1 MRNFL
6 PSLGALQILEAA
18 ARHGSFTRAAEEL
31 NITQTAVSHQIKSLE
46 SQLGVRL
53 FIRDRNTLRLTDTA
67 KNYLPSVRS
76 AIATLSEATDSLV
89 RREQDSVLT
98 LSVFATLALKWL
110 IPRLP
115 KFRARHPGIALRIS
129 ASTAFGDFDSTT
141 YDVGIRWGH
150 GDWPGLRA
158 DALFPEVI
166 FPICNPSILAN
177 NPLREP
183 ADLARH
189 TIIGSGSSFLLRDD
203 WQRWLRKAGCAD
215 LKLEATI
222 TFEYALPAMEAAAS
236 GLGIALGRPPIV
248 NADIAAGRLT
258 RPFETQVV
266 TGAGYYL
273 VSAINVAN
281 RPKVMEFRD
290 WLLSETQEEQ
300 PTG

>member
-6 PSLGALQILEAA
+6 PSLGALQVLEAA

-31 NITQTAVSHQIKSLE
+31 NVTQTAVSHQIKGLE
-46 SQLGVRL
+46 NQLGVRL
-53 FIRDRNTLRLTDTA
+53 FVRERNTLRLTDTA
-67 KNYLPSVRS
+67 KSYLPAVRA
-76 AIATLSEATDSLV
+76 AIATLSEATEALV

-98 LSVFATLALKWL
+98 VSVFATLALKWL
-110 IPRLP
+110 IPRLAS
-115 KFRARHPGIALRIS
+115 FRAKHPDISLRMS

-150 GDWPGLRA
+150 GDWSGLRA
-158 DALFPEVI
+158 DELFPEII
-166 FPICNPSILAN
+166 FPVCNPSLLAH

-189 TIIGSGSSFLLRDD
+189 SIIGSGSSFLLRDD

-215 LKLEATI
+215 LKLEASI
-222 TFEYALPAMEAAAS
+222 TFEYALPALEAAAA
-236 GLGIALGRPPIV
+236 GLGIALGRPPIID
-248 NADIAAGRLT
+248 ADIAAGRLI

-273 VSAINVAN
+273 VSATNVAN
-281 RPKVMEFRD
+281 RPKVMKFRN
-290 WLLSETQEEQ
+290 WLLEEICKAQ
-300 PTG
+300 AK

>member
-6 PSLGALQILEAA
+6 PSLGALQVLEAA

-31 NITQTAVSHQIKSLE
+31 NVTQTAVSHQIKGLE
-46 SQLGVRL
+46 NQLGVRL
-53 FIRDRNTLRLTDTA
+53 FVRERNTLRLTDTA
-67 KNYLPSVRS
+67 KSYLPAVRA
-76 AIATLSEATDSLV
+76 AIATLSEATEALV

-98 LSVFATLALKWL
+98 VSVFATLALKWL
-110 IPRLP
+110 IPRLAG
-115 KFRARHPGIALRIS
+115 FRAKHPDISLRMS

-150 GDWPGLRA
+150 GDWSGLRA
-158 DALFPEVI
+158 DELFPEII
-166 FPICNPSILAN
+166 FPVCNPSLLAH

-189 TIIGSGSSFLLRDD
+189 SIIGSGSSFLLRDD

-215 LKLEATI
+215 LKLEASI
-222 TFEYALPAMEAAAS
+222 TFEYALPALEAAAA
-236 GLGIALGRPPIV
+236 GLGIALGRPPIID
-248 NADIAAGRLT
+248 ADIAAGRLI

-273 VSAINVAN
+273 VSATNVAN
-281 RPKVMEFRD
+281 RPKVMKFRN
-290 WLLSETQEEQ
+290 WLLEEICKPQ
-300 PTG
+300 AK

>member
-53 FIRDRNTLRLTDTA
+53 FIRERNALRLTDTA
-67 KNYLPSVRS
+67 KGYLPAVRS
-76 AIATLSEATDSLV
+76 AIATLSEATDTLV
-89 RREQDSVLT
+89 RREQNSVLT
-98 LSVFATLALKWL
+98 VSVFATLAIKWM
-110 IPRLP
+110 IPRLGQ
-115 KFRARHPGIALRIS
+115 FRAKHPGITLRMS
-129 ASTAFGDFDSTT
+129 ATTAFSDFDSTT
-141 YDVGIRWGH
+141 YDVGVRWGH

-158 DALFPEVI
+158 DELFPEVI
-166 FPICNPSILAN
+166 FPVCHPSLLAI

-183 ADLARH
+183 TDLAH
-189 TIIGSGSSFLLRDD
+189 HSIIASGSSFLLRDD

-215 LKLEATI
+215 FKLEASI
-222 TFEYALPAMEAAAS
+222 TFEYSLPALEAAAS
-236 GLGIALGRPPIV
+236 GLGVALGRPPFID
-248 NADIAAGRLT
+248 ADIAAGRLM
-258 RPFETQVV
+258 RPFETQVE

-281 RPKVMEFRD
+281 RPKVMHFRD
-290 WLLSETQEEQ
+290 WLLEEFRK
-300 PTG
+300 PPVAA